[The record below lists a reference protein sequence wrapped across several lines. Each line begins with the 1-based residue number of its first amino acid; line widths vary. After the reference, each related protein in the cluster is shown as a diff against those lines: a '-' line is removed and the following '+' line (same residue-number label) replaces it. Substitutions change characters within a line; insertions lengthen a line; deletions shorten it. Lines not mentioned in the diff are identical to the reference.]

1 MTRRTFQ
8 LLVAAWVLALGPNPV
23 FAENPRTGAPDDWPE
38 AMPEMIHWFL
48 LADQLEYRVN
58 DGDDQAKWEVEGWL
72 GGDTHRV
79 WLESEGEVNTTGSS
93 EGDAEVQLFYG
104 YHFAPFWDVKVGAR
118 QDFLFG
124 SGPNRERTFA
134 AIGVEGL
141 APGWFEVE
149 PMLFVS
155 DDGDVSARLTAD
167 YDLLLTQRLVVQP
180 RMELNVA
187 AHDAKKF
194 GIERGFNDIE
204 LGLRLR
210 YEIRREFAP
219 YVGVNWLRKLGNTA
233 DLARR
238 EGEDASVVGF
248 VAGLRVWF

>member
-1 MTRRTFQ
+1 MRRTHAI
-8 LLVAAWVLALGPNPV
+8 LLAIAVLVLGSRPS
-23 FAENPRTGAPDDWPE
+23 AGENPRTGAPDDWPE
-38 AMPEMIHWFL
+38 TMPEMIHWFV

-79 WLESEGEVNTTGSS
+79 WLESEGEVNTTGPSG
-93 EGDAEVQLFYG
+93 GDAEVQLGYG
-104 YHFAPFWDVKVGAR
+104 YNFAPFWDVKVGVR
-118 QDFLFG
+118 EDFLFG
-124 SGPNRERTFA
+124 PGPDRKRTLA
-134 AIGVEGL
+134 SLGVGGL

-149 PMLFVS
+149 PTLFVS
-155 DDGDVSARLTAD
+155 DDGDVSARLTAN
-167 YDLLLTQRLVVQP
+167 YELLLTQRLVAQP
-180 RMELNVA
+180 RLELNVA
-187 AHDAKKF
+187 AHDEKKF

-248 VAGLRVWF
+248 VAGLRIWF

>member
-1 MTRRTFQ
+1 MQIGNELRIAIAA
-8 LLVAAWVLALGPNPV
+8 LLLGAGPA
-23 FAENPRTGAPDDWPE
+23 FAENPRTGAPEDWPE
-38 AMPEMIHWFL
+38 PMPEMIHWYL
-48 LADQLEYRVN
+48 LADQLEYRLN
-58 DGDDQAKWEVEGWL
+58 DGDDLVRWDAEGWL

-79 WLESEGEVNTTGSS
+79 WLKSEGEVRTTGPSG
-93 EGDAEVQLFYG
+93 GDAEIQLLYG
-104 YHFAPFWDVKVGAR
+104 YNFAPFWDFQIGAR

-124 SGPNRERTFA
+124 SGPDRERTFA

-141 APGWFEVE
+141 APYWFELS
-149 PMLFVS
+149 PTLFVS
-155 DDGDVSARLTAD
+155 DDGDVSARLTGT
-167 YDLLLTQRLVVQP
+167 YDVLLTQRLIAQP
-180 RMELNVA
+180 RVELNVA
-187 AHDAKKF
+187 AQDAEKF

-248 VAGLRVWF
+248 VAGLRIWF